1 MEPWE
6 GGIWRL
12 RDIIDYQLI
21 ALESCLY
28 QAATRRADL
37 LRNFYEVGRRS
48 VARPSPYAFVIPR
61 AQLDPGSARKMLE
74 LLSFGEVEIE
84 RARAPFDPAGPHY
97 PDATYV
103 HRTHQPH
110 PRHPHTPPPP
120 PHLP

>member
-74 LLSFGEVEIE
+74 LLSFGEVELE
-84 RARAPFDPAGPHY
+84 RAGAAFDAGAQHY
-97 PDATYV
+97 PECSYV
-103 HRTHQPH
+103 CRTQQPST
-110 PRHPHTPPPP
+110 RYAHT
-120 PHLP
+120 LL